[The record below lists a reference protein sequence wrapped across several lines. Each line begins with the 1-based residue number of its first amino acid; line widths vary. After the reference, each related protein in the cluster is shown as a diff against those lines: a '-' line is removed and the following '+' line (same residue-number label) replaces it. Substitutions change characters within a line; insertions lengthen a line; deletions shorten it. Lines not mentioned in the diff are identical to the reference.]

1 MHSSS
6 DIPDKEPTSF
16 ICGDTVKWNKDL
28 ASHFPADA
36 WTLTYYFRGPTSY
49 DVTATADGKK
59 FSVTI
64 PSTDTGASEE
74 PTAKFK
80 VGRYQLLGR
89 VSKISEP
96 TTIYSV
102 YSGFVDACADPVA
115 IAAPAEMRSEAKQI
129 LDALIALMKRHA
141 GRPEKSYSL
150 SAVGRSFVFHSFA
163 EIKEAIDEWSEV
175 VAMEEN
181 SGKQRNVFIKFTKPT

>member
-1 MHSSS
+1 M
-6 DIPDKEPTSF
+6 SF
-16 ICGDTVKWNKDL
+16 ICGDTVKWSRNDL
-28 ASHFPADA
+28 TSHYPADL

-49 DVTATADGKK
+49 DVTATADGRK
-59 FSVTI
+59 FSITI

-115 IAAPAEMRSEAKQI
+115 IAAPADMRSKNKRI
-129 LDALIALMKRHA
+129 LDALNALMERA
-141 GRPEKSYSL
+141 STRPEKSYSL
-150 SAVGRSFVFHSFA
+150 SAVGRSFVFHTLD
-163 EIKEAIDEWSEV
+163 EIQKQIDKYEELV
-175 VAMEEN
+175 EMEEN
-181 SGKQRNVFIKFTKPT
+181 SGKQRNVFIKFTPVQ